1 MGADLSRVRFDAR
14 RDHAGVVMQQ
24 GRLLL
29 DADWNELV
37 AILER
42 RLRANVADLA
52 GPEPRP
58 GIAGVAAV
66 SRLTPDAFRIVAGG
80 GSLTIGRGRMYV
92 DGLVAENHG
101 AGADEFEPILAEP
114 RGAVAELP
122 YDEQPYLPEPPALP
136 ADGTHLVYL
145 DVWQREVTLLEA
157 PDLVEPAVGV
167 DTTARTQTVW
177 QVRLHPIDGGGVT
190 CSTPDEDVPGWSDVI
205 APSGARLTVE
215 AIEIDDEDDACAMP
229 PEGGYRGPEHQTYR
243 IEVHDG
249 GQPGTATFTWSRDN
263 GSVASPVVEVLSA
276 GTVVRP
282 ASLGKDDVLGFH
294 DGDWVE
300 VVDDHRELAGT
311 PGELR
316 RIEVHDEDGTVTVD
330 PALPGDLQ
338 LAAAAAAERHLR
350 IRRWDQHGPI
360 VTSTGSPVVDL
371 DLPTATG
378 AIPIPASAADRIV
391 LERGLAVG
399 FSSTGADFRTGDH
412 WIVAVRAADAAGGTP
427 DDGPYL
433 VEAPPLGI
441 HHHYVRLGLLE
452 PPGDATDCRPEWPE
466 CDCEGGGCDCTVC
479 VSPESHES
487 GALTIQMAI
496 DEVREAGGGTVCLGI
511 GMYRLDEG
519 GVVVEEGSSIRVRG
533 QGLRTVLVAPARGI
547 RVERSAF
554 VTVEHLTVFASGV
567 EPAVELR
574 STAAV
579 TVEDTTVLVL
589 GGRDSA
595 QPGIAL
601 SGVALRTS
609 LVGNVV
615 IGPVG
620 IADAAADERLSVL
633 TAELE
638 VRDNLLVCRD
648 VGVGLDRGVGHLAG
662 NRVESNTVLRADDA
676 GIRMLGLVAPAAG
689 VVVADNSVIVAGT
702 GVAVAT
708 AGFSV
713 DGNEIAGT
721 AASLE
726 RRGDGIAV
734 TPSTLA
740 KLPGA
745 VRIAANRV
753 RDVGGRG
760 IAVLAPVG
768 SLTIASNEVERAQH
782 GIVMDERGRAGSVA
796 VSHNTVTDVGSRPSD
811 AADGTLGIRVTGAGR
826 ASVESNTV
834 HGVATAREAQGASV
848 GIDVL
853 ACLESRVAGNS
864 VDRVGFAEVGGRDI
878 GIAVRGRIRRCQ
890 VDGNTARRQPVDP
903 EEDGQSGFQ
912 GLVVGANA
920 HPDEPGAD
928 SGGGF
933 VFGTGAFNFAI
944 SRFLAVA
951 LPRGDASVTVDANI
965 IAGSGEL
972 PAALIGVGGDVV
984 VTSNHVHT
992 HIDRETPALR
1002 IVARSATVGQNRL
1015 RGGRPSGEVDVDPKR
1030 IAVLGNLSSTPITN
1044 FGGGLEAR
1052 WAQLNQTGF

>member
-52 GPEPRP
+52 RPGPQP

-66 SRLTPDAFRIVAGG
+66 SRLTPDAFRIVSTGDT
-80 GSLTIGRGRMYV
+80 LTIGRGRMYV
-92 DGLVAENHG
+92 DGLLAENHG
-101 AGADEFEPILAEP
+101 AGPDEFDAVLAEP
-114 RGAVAELP
+114 RGSVADLP
-122 YDEQPYLPEPPALP
+122 YDAQPYRPEPPDLP

-145 DVWQREVTLLEA
+145 DVWQREVTHLEA

-177 QVRLHPIDGGGVT
+177 QVKLHPVDGGGIT
-190 CSTPDEDVPGWSDVI
+190 CGTPDEDVPGWSAVI

-215 AIEIDDEDDACAMP
+215 PIEVDDEDDACALP
-229 PEGGYRGPEHQTYR
+229 PEGGYRGPEHQSYR
-243 IEVHDG
+243 IEVRDG

-263 GSVASPVVEVLSA
+263 GSVASPVIEVVSA
-276 GTVVRP
+276 GTVIRP
-282 ASLGKDDVLGFH
+282 ASLGRDDVLGFH

-300 VVDDHRELAGT
+300 VLDDHREFSGT

-330 PALPGDLQ
+330 PALPADLR
-338 LAAAAAAERHLR
+338 LDATTAAERHLR
-350 IRRWDQHGPI
+350 IRRWDQRGPI
-360 VTSTGSPVVDL
+360 VTSTGSLVVDL

-378 AIPIPASAADRIV
+378 AIPVPTSTTDRIV

-399 FSSTGADFRTGDH
+399 FSTTGADFRPGDH
-412 WIVAVRAADAAGGTP
+412 WIVPARAADAAA
-427 DDGPYL
+427 GPPQEGPLL
-433 VEAPPLGI
+433 VDAPPLGI
-441 HHHYVRLGLLE
+441 HHHYARLAVLDL
-452 PPGDATDCRPEWPE
+452 PGDPSDCRPDWPE

-479 VSPESHES
+479 VSRESHES

-519 GVVVEEGSSIRVRG
+519 GVVVDGTSSIRIRG
-533 QGLRTVLVAPARGI
+533 QGLRTVLVSPARGI
-547 RVERSAF
+547 RIERSAF
-554 VTVEHLTVFASGV
+554 VTVERLTVFASGV
-567 EPAVELR
+567 EPAIEVR

-579 TVEDTTVLVL
+579 TVEDATVLVL
-589 GGRDSA
+589 GGRDGA
-595 QPGIAL
+595 RPGIAL
-601 SGVALRTS
+601 SGVALRTT

-615 IGPVG
+615 VGPIGIG
-620 IADAAADERLSVL
+620 DSGDDERVALL
-633 TAELE
+633 TAELDA
-638 VRDNLLVCRD
+638 RDNLLVCRD
-648 VGVGLDRGVGHLAG
+648 VGIGLDRRVAHLAG
-662 NRVESNTVLRADDA
+662 NRIESNTVLRADTA
-676 GIRMLGLVAPAAG
+676 GIRMLGAVAPAAG
-689 VVVADNSVIVAGT
+689 VVVADNTVIVAGA
-702 GVAVAT
+702 GVEVA
-708 AGFSV
+708 AGGFTV
-713 DGNEIAGT
+713 DGNEVAGT

-734 TPSTLA
+734 LPSTFA
-740 KLPGA
+740 KLGGA

-760 IAVLAPVG
+760 IAVLGPVA
-768 SLTIASNEVERAQH
+768 SLDVASNVVERALH
-782 GIVMDERGRAGSVA
+782 GIVMEERGRAGSVS

-811 AADGTLGIRVTGAGR
+811 AADGTVGIRVVGAER
-826 ASVESNTV
+826 AGIESNIV
-834 HGVATAREAQGASV
+834 HGVATAREAAGASV

-864 VDRVGFAEVGGRDI
+864 VDRVGFVEVGGRDI

-890 VDGNTARRQPVDP
+890 VDGNATRRQPVDP
-903 EEDGQSGFQ
+903 EADGQSGFQ
-912 GLVVGANA
+912 GLVVGADA
-920 HPDEPGAD
+920 HPDEPSAD
-928 SGGGF
+928 SVRDF
-933 VFGTGAFNFAI
+933 VFGTGASTFAV
-944 SRFLAVA
+944 SPFLALA
-951 LPRGDASVTVDANI
+951 APAGDASVTVDANI
-965 IAGSGEL
+965 VAGSGEL
-972 PAALIGVGGDVV
+972 PAALVGVGGDVV
-984 VTSNHVHT
+984 VTSNHVHA
-992 HIDRETPALR
+992 HVEREAPALR
-1002 IVARSATVGQNRL
+1002 VVARSATVGQNRL
-1015 RGGRPSGEVDVDPKR
+1015 RGGRPSGQVDVDPKR

-1044 FGGGLEAR
+1044 FGGSLEAR
-1052 WAQLNQTGF
+1052 WATFNQTGF

>member
-14 RDHAGVVMQQ
+14 RDHANVVMQQ

-52 GPEPRP
+52 GPGPRP

-66 SRLTPDAFRIVAGG
+66 SRLTPDAFRIISTG
-80 GSLTIGRGRMYV
+80 GSLTIGRGRIYV

-101 AGADEFEPILAEP
+101 AGADEFDPLLAEP
-114 RGAVAELP
+114 RGSVADLP
-122 YDEQPYLPEPPALP
+122 YDQQPYLPEPPPLP
-136 ADGTHLVYL
+136 ADGTHLAYL
-145 DVWQREVTLLEA
+145 DVWQREVTHLEA

-177 QVRLHPIDGGGVT
+177 QVKLHPIDGGVT
-190 CSTPDEDVPGWSDVI
+190 CSTPDEDVPGWSEVI

-215 AIEIDDEDDACAMP
+215 PVEVDDEDDACALP
-229 PEGGYRGPEHQTYR
+229 PEGGYRGPEHQSYR

-263 GSVASPVVEVLSA
+263 GSVASPVIEVLSA
-276 GTVVRP
+276 GTVIRP

-300 VVDDHRELAGT
+300 VLDDHRELAGV

-330 PALPGDLQ
+330 PALPNDLR
-338 LAAAAAAERHLR
+338 LDATAAAERHLR
-350 IRRWDQHGPI
+350 MRRWDQRGRV

-371 DLPTATG
+371 DLPGADG
-378 AIPIPASAADRIV
+378 AIPVPTSSSDRIV

-399 FSSTGADFRTGDH
+399 FSSTGADFRAGDH
-412 WIVAVRAADAAGGTP
+412 WIVPARAADAAGGPPT
-427 DDGPYL
+427 DGPFL
-433 VEAPPLGI
+433 VDSPPLGI
-441 HHHYVRLGLLE
+441 HHHYARLGILDL
-452 PPGDATDCRPEWPE
+452 PGEATDCRPDWPE

-479 VSPESHES
+479 VSAESHDS

-519 GVVVEEGSSIRVRG
+519 GVIVEEGSSIRIRG
-533 QGLRTVLVAPARGI
+533 QGLRTVLVAPVRGI

-554 VTVEHLTVFASGV
+554 VTVEHLTVFASGL

-574 STAAV
+574 TTAAA

-589 GGRDSA
+589 GGRDGS

-609 LVGNVV
+609 LIGNVV

-620 IADAAADERLSVL
+620 IADSAEDERIALL
-633 TAELE
+633 TADL
-638 VRDNLLVCRD
+638 VARDNLLVCRD
-648 VGVGLDRGVGHLAG
+648 VGIGLDQGVGHLAG
-662 NRVESNTVLRADDA
+662 NRVESNTVLRADTA
-676 GIRMLGLVAPAAG
+676 GIRMLGAVATAAG
-689 VVVADNSVIVAGT
+689 VVVADNTVIVAGT
-702 GVAVAT
+702 GVEVAA

-713 DGNEIAGT
+713 DGNEVAGT

-734 TPSTLA
+734 SASTRS
-740 KLPGA
+740 KLRGP
-745 VRIAANRV
+745 VRIDANRV

-760 IAVLAPVG
+760 IAVLGPVAT
-768 SLTIASNEVERAQH
+768 LEVTSNLVERAQH
-782 GIVMDERGRAGSVA
+782 GIVMEERGRAGSVS

-811 AADGTLGIRVTGAGR
+811 AGDGTAGIRVTGAGR
-826 ASVESNTV
+826 ASIESNTV
-834 HGVATAREAQGASV
+834 HGVATAAEARGASV

-864 VDRVGFAEVGGRDI
+864 VDRVGFTDAQGHQI

-890 VDGNTARRQPVDP
+890 VDGNASRRRSVDP
-903 EEDGQSGFQ
+903 EQDGASGFQ
-912 GLVVGANA
+912 GLVVGADA
-920 HPDEPGAD
+920 HPDEPAAD
-928 SGGGF
+928 PVGDF
-933 VFGTGAFNFAI
+933 VFGTGASTFAV
-944 SRFLAVA
+944 STFLALA
-951 LPRGDASVTVDANI
+951 APPSTASVTVDANI
-965 IAGSGEL
+965 VAGGGEL
-972 PAALIGVGGDVV
+972 PAALVGVAGDVV

-992 HIDRETPALR
+992 HVERETPALR
-1002 IVARSATVGQNRL
+1002 VVARSATVGQNRL
-1015 RGGRPSGEVDVDPKR
+1015 RGGRPSGQVDVDPKR